1 MPDLLARFCVRRPWL
16 TIGLWLIVG
25 VVALLLVGSLLSGA
39 TTTELTLGGNV
50 ESNQAA
56 RLLEERLRGPEPISE
71 VVVVQSDTLTVAHP
85 EFRSKVESVFAEI
98 TALGSGVIRT
108 GTHVYQGNESLVS
121 ADGRSS
127 LIPFVLTGDL
137 ETATEQ
143 VTEVLKVVESA
154 NDDPRFRVLSA
165 GAASIAHESNV
176 LAQEDLE
183 RGERFG
189 IPIAL
194 IVLLVLFGAV
204 AAAALPLGLAG
215 VAIVVS
221 LGIVALV
228 GQALDLIFLVT
239 LMITM
244 IGLAVGIDYSLI
256 VVSRF
261 REELERG
268 LDQRRAAERAGAT
281 AGRTVLF
288 SGLTVV
294 VALIGMLIVPASFFQ
309 SIGLGAIIVVL
320 ITMIATLTLMPAIL
334 ALLGHRVNAFSL
346 PFLRPARSN
355 EGRSAGN
362 SFWERMT
369 RAVVRRPVVSIILV
383 AAPMLA
389 AAYFY
394 FEIDTGLNGVDVFP
408 EGAQTREAYF
418 VLEQEFSFGLVTP
431 ANVVID
437 GDMTDPQVQ
446 DAAARMAG
454 SIAADPRM
462 TLLLPQQVLN
472 PADLSELE
480 AQRFQF
486 WDTGLIVNPHGD
498 LGSLS
503 VAPAGEPSGRQ
514 AVDAVTDLRDEYIP
528 AAFEGLDADVYVGGR
543 TATTI
548 DIFNVIDTYTPI
560 VFAFVLGVS
569 FLILMLVFRSIVIP
583 LKAILMNLLS
593 VGAAYGLLVLVFQKG
608 GGILGFK
615 EAEVIDAWIP
625 LFLFSILFG
634 LSMDYHVFLLSRIR
648 ERYDETGD
656 NAGAVAYGLRS
667 TASMIT
673 GAALIMVVV
682 FGAFASGQTIIN
694 QQVGFGL
701 AVAILLDATLV
712 RSVLVPAS
720 MELLG
725 GKNWYLPWWLS
736 WLPDL
741 RIEAEKRPVAPLPSL
756 GARNED
762 QDMDR
767 SCNVGDE
774 S

>member
-1 MPDLLARFCVRRPWL
+1 MPDLLARMCVRRPWL
-16 TIGLWLIVG
+16 TIGFWLIAG
-25 VVALLLVGSLLSGA
+25 VVALLLVGSLLGGA
-39 TTTELTLGGNV
+39 TTTELTLAGNV

-71 VVVVQSDTLTVAHP
+71 VAVVQSDTLTVTHP

-98 TALGSGVIRT
+98 TALGPDVIRT

-121 ADGRSS
+121 ADGRST

-143 VTEVLKVVESA
+143 VTEVLKVVEAA

-215 VAIVVS
+215 VAIVIS

-228 GQALDLIFLVT
+228 GQAMDLIFLVT

-261 REELERG
+261 REELDRG
-268 LDQRRAAERAGAT
+268 LDKRQAAERAGAT

-320 ITMIATLTLMPAIL
+320 VALIATLTLMPAIL

-346 PFLRPARSN
+346 PFLQRARRNGGSTN
-355 EGRSAGN
+355 NG
-362 SFWERMT
+362 FWERVT
-369 RAVVRRPVVSIILV
+369 RAVVRYPVASIILIAV
-383 AAPMLA
+383 PMLA
-389 AAYFY
+389 ATYFY

-418 VLEQEFSFGLVTP
+418 VLEKEFSFGLVTP
-431 ANVVID
+431 AHVVID

-446 DAAARMAG
+446 EAVARMAG
-454 SIAADPRM
+454 SIVADPRM

-480 AQRFQF
+480 AQGFQF
-486 WDTGLIVNPHGD
+486 WDTGLIVNPLGD

-528 AAFEGLDADVYVGGR
+528 AAFAGLDTDVYVGGR

-560 VFAFVLGVS
+560 VFAFVLGIS

-583 LKAILMNLLS
+583 LKAIFMNLLS

-656 NAGAVAYGLRS
+656 NAGAVTYGLRS

-682 FGAFASGQTIIN
+682 FGAFASGKTIIN

-725 GKNWYLPWWLS
+725 SRNWYLPWWLS

-741 RIEAEKRPVAPLPSL
+741 RIEVEERAVAPLLSS

-767 SCNVGDE
+767 SCNVGNE